1 MRPSIKL
8 PAGRTVL
15 DVADAS
21 RVALEQFLALD
32 PLDKLALSQ
41 WLIGPYRRATS
52 DAPKRVHRAGS
63 GEFQQVA
70 QLASIVS
77 NAQVILDQAIA
88 AASTPGAEGLLALL
102 PPTVDV
108 VPVHDAYGARGFA
121 PMDVTHAKLAVRL
134 LSLLLADYLT
144 RPDDYVAKT
153 APGNA
158 RRPSV
163 RMLALG

>member
-1 MRPSIKL
+1 M
-8 PAGRTVL
+8 L

-21 RVALEQFLALD
+21 RAAIEQFLALD

-41 WLIGPYRRATS
+41 WLVGPYRTAVS
-52 DAPKRVHRAGS
+52 DAPKRVHVTSS
-63 GEFQQVA
+63 GEFHRVE

-88 AASTPGAEGLLALL
+88 AASTPGAEGLLVLL

-121 PMDVTHAKLAVRL
+121 PMDVAHAKLATRL
-134 LSLLLADYLT
+134 LALLLADYLT
-144 RPDDYVAKT
+144 RPDDYIAKST
-153 APGNA
+153 PGSP